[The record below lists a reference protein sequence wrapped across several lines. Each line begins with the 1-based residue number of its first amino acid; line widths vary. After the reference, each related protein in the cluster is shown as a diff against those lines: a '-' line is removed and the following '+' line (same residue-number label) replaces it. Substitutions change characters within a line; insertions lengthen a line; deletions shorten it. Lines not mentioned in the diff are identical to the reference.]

1 MKQNQP
7 LLKIQKKRAFII
19 DKIREFFKNKGFL
32 EVQTPIFVRLPG
44 MEPYLNP
51 LSYEFS
57 DEKNQK
63 HKGYVI
69 TSPEYSLKKLL
80 SRGFPKIFEMTKVF
94 RQNESFGGIHNPEF
108 TMIEWYRPNSNYRK
122 IMSDTEELV
131 CCLAKALHTRATP
144 KAASFAGG
152 FGKAGVATKAESA
165 GQEKNW
171 ITYDGREIDL
181 SRPWPKIS
189 VKQAFKKYAG
199 VNLDKAKTL
208 KDFKKQATTPLPRN
222 ANWDDIFYA
231 IFLNQIEPNF
241 PKNRPIIVYDY
252 PLPQASLAKR
262 KTTFRLPSTE
272 LRINRSGQE
281 SFYAERFELY
291 IGGLEIANC
300 FSELVDWKEQEKR
313 LKQERRMRQ
322 ELGKE
327 VYDIDKDFID
337 ALKSHMP
344 ETGGIALGVD
354 RLQMLLLDIKD
365 INDLLLFPAKDIFR

>member
-1 MKQNQP
+1 MKQDQP
-7 LLKIQKKRAFII
+7 FLKIQKKRAFII

-32 EVQTPIFVRLPG
+32 EVQTPIFVKLPG

-144 KAASFAGG
+144 QSDAAGKSDLSSKALARPQPLA
-152 FGKAGVATKAESA
+152 KRWSA

-171 ITYDGREIDL
+171 ITYDDREIDL

-208 KDFKKQATTPLPRN
+208 N
-222 ANWDDIFYA
+222 AFRRQLNEKVPESYNWDDLFYHV
-231 IFLNQIEPNF
+231 FLNKVEPNL
-241 PKNRPIIVYDY
+241 PKNKPAIVYDY

-262 KTTFRLPSTE
+262 KTTSRL
-272 LRINRSGQE
+272 RSGQE

-291 IGGLEIANC
+291 IGGMEIANC
-300 FSELVDWKEQEKR
+300 FSELTDWREQEKR
-313 LKQERRMRQ
+313 LKKEMIMRQ
-322 ELGKE
+322 KLGKD
-327 VYDIDKDFID
+327 VYEIDQDFIG
-337 ALKSHMP
+337 ALKFGIP
-344 ETGGIALGVD
+344 ETGGIALGID
-354 RLQMLLLDIKD
+354 RLQMILLDIKN
-365 INDLLLFPAKDIFR
+365 INDLLLFPAKDIFK